1 MGNCQAVDT
10 ARVVI
15 QHPNGKEEK
24 LSCPVS
30 ASYVMKMNPG
40 HCVSLLISTTALS
53 ATSSGH
59 GGPLRLTRIKLL
71 RPTDTLVLGHVYRL
85 ITTKEVMKGLMAKK
99 CSKLKKEGKGSED
112 KLEMVKAINPTK
124 LDNEDQLQMKKQEK
138 ERSRISR
145 SWQPSLQSISEGGSS

>member
-53 ATSSGH
+53 SASGH

-71 RPTDTLVLGHVYRL
+71 RPTDTLDLGHVYRL

-99 CSKLKKEGKGSED
+99 CSKLKKESKGSED
-112 KLEMVKAINPTK
+112 KLEMVKAINSTK
-124 LDNEDQLQMKKQEK
+124 LDNTDQVICDYKD
-138 ERSRISR
+138 
-145 SWQPSLQSISEGGSS
+145 

>member
-10 ARVVI
+10 SRIVI
-15 QHPNGKEEK
+15 QHPNGKDEIF
-24 LSCPVS
+24 SFPVS
-30 ASYVMKMNPG
+30 ASYVMKLNPG

-53 ATSSGH
+53 TATSGQ

-85 ITTKEVMKGLMAKK
+85 ITTQEVMKGLMAKK
-99 CSKLKKEGKGSED
+99 CSKLKKEGKVSED
-112 KLEMVKAINPTK
+112 KLEMVKALSSNK
-124 LDNEDQLQMKKQEK
+124 LENEVQMKKQEK
-138 ERSRISR
+138 ERPLRISR